1 MSEQPVL
8 AETIPAVREAVARTR
23 ARGLSIGLVPT
34 LGALHEGHLSLIHAA
49 RRDCDFVVVSIFVNP
64 TQFGPSEDFREYPR
78 QLDQDLKRCGDE
90 GVDLVFAPSEQEMY
104 PKGFCTIVEVQG
116 LQRHLCGPFRPG
128 HFRGVATVVLK
139 LFNIVTPDVAYFGQK
154 DAQQAR
160 IVRQLVRDVDLTLRI
175 EVCSTVRERD
185 GLALSSRN
193 QYLSAAQRQRA
204 LCLCRA
210 LQAARRMVEGGERDA
225 DRVRQTMRQIV
236 ESEGLAELDYAALVD
251 PDTLEEV
258 RQIDRPV
265 LAAVAAR
272 IDKARLIDNLMIVPF

>member
-1 MSEQPVL
+1 MPDGPVL
-8 AETIPAVREAVARTR
+8 TETIPAVREAVAL
-23 ARGLSIGLVPT
+23 ARSQGLSIGLVPT
-34 LGALHEGHLSLIHAA
+34 LGALHEGHLSLVRAA
-49 RRDCDFVVVSIFVNP
+49 RGDCGFVVVSIFVNP

-78 QLDQDLKRCGDE
+78 RLDQDLKLCAVE

-104 PKGFCTIVEVQG
+104 PKAFSTTVEVQG

-139 LFNIVTPDVAYFGQK
+139 LLNIVTPDVAYFGQK

-160 IVRQLVRDVDLTLRI
+160 IIRQLVRDLDLRLRI

-193 QYLSAAQRQRA
+193 QYLDPLQRQRA
-204 LCLCRA
+204 LCLYRS

-225 DRVRQTMRQIV
+225 DRVRQTLRHIV
-236 ESEGLAELDYAALVD
+236 ESEGLAKLDYAAVVD

-272 IDKARLIDNLMIVPF
+272 IDKIRLIDNLLIVPV